1 MVSNIAATAPGDHLA
16 AVEHNDAQDLNIGQH
31 VRVRQRNYQI
41 DQVSPSTGGTLL
53 KLSCVDADNL
63 GRTLEVVWEAELDR
77 RIIRTES
84 WGLIGDKGFDPPDVF
99 SAYYHTI
106 RWNRVTAAR
115 EDLFQ
120 APFRAGISIE
130 HYQLEPLRMAMRMP
144 RVNLFIADGVGLGKT
159 IEAGLIARELLLRR
173 KINEIIVCCPPSMML
188 QWQEEMESKF
198 GLLFQIMDREFVQKI
213 RRERG
218 FSVNPWSQHSRFIV
232 SHNILKDEEYTSDL
246 RDWLG
251 KELVRPRTL
260 LILDEAHHAA
270 PATASHYAITSQ
282 FTRRV
287 KELAPKFEHKLFLSA
302 TPHNGHSNSFSMLMS
317 ILDPQR
323 FTPGLPVRARE
334 RDEVLVYRLK
344 DDLRKLSVSFPNRRV
359 PATVINAPVK
369 GTPELELLE
378 VLDSY
383 FMLREARLQSLPAK
397 VANAS
402 GFIKSGLQ
410 QRLLSSVEAF
420 FITLSKHAA
429 TVQKQLAAENAERL
443 ARQAQDEL
451 VEDQLERIG
460 EGASDEDEPI
470 LTTQAIVEASEDSA
484 SRSRTPEEEASDRL
498 TEIATLATWGNTG
511 DPRFRQELD
520 LLQRML
526 DQADRHRHQPDEK
539 IKKLFEYIDQQML
552 AGSSGGVRDWTSHRL
567 IIFTEYEDTL
577 DYIRRQLEQH
587 IRGTDQAEARI
598 LVYRGR
604 TSLEERH
611 QIKEAFNTDPAAEP
625 VRILLATDAAREGL
639 NLQHYCHNLFHY
651 DIPWNPARLEQRNG
665 RIDRKLQPSA
675 EVFCRYFEYTNR
687 TEDRVLKRIIEKT
700 DRIYEELGG
709 FSRVVGSRAIKKILK
724 EGISRNKLS
733 EQLLAFEEESHD
745 PDAESLA
752 AQAQLELLGDQA
764 ELPDTLPDQPGQQ
777 TALARKAL
785 TAREKIDEKRFTRLR
800 QGIEKTRELLDT
812 SKKWL
817 EFRKEQFHAAM
828 NCSLKLMEIESGL
841 MPESFERHKA
851 RRYFLPTD
859 QLEKQ
864 QDWRDSIN
872 LLRGR
877 RHKNEKYGDW
887 IRRCPIRPLVFEDPN
902 GPKDEHDAHAPKSPD
917 LADPIHVH
925 LEHRIAH
932 RLLGRFQ
939 AQGFAHHD
947 ISRACLT
954 TTRGSTPLVFLIARH
969 CLHGEN
975 ASRLH
980 EDLVVVA
987 AEYTFPDRRSGPL
1000 VPIAPQKMSEE
1011 ACFQRLDEALLT
1023 AARPRIPAELQNQ
1036 LLAAAQRDI
1045 QDLRQPLEAKAQ
1057 AIQAEITQKL
1067 AGIAAQEA
1075 DRTRKLLEELQT
1087 RIEADLR
1094 KRAQAPAGPRQT
1106 PADTER
1112 QAALFDTTDAGELS
1126 ADEKRLRH
1134 EKASEKRL
1142 LEERLRQLPDEIVNE
1157 PQRIL
1162 NRYSVQATRLE
1173 PVGIVY
1179 LWPEQG

>member
-1 MVSNIAATAPGDHLA
+1 MIIDTGKHQLDYASARQTD
-16 AVEHNDAQDLNIGQH
+16 NDALVAGRL
-31 VRVRQRNYQI
+31 VRVRQRNYLI
-41 DQVSPSTGGTLL
+41 ENVNAVTGGTLL
-53 KLSCVDADNL
+53 NLSCVDADNL
-63 GRTLEVVWEAELDR
+63 GRTIDVVWEAELDR

-130 HYQLEPLRMAMRMP
+130 HYQLEPLRMAMKMP

-282 FTRRV
+282 FTRRI

-323 FTPGLPVRARE
+323 FTPGLPVRAKE

-344 DDLRKLSVSFPNRRV
+344 DDLRKLNVSFPNRRV
-359 PATVINAPVK
+359 PATVIAAPVK

-378 VLDSY
+378 LLDSY
-383 FMLREARLQSLPAK
+383 FMLREDRLRNLPAR

-420 FITLSKHAA
+420 YITLSKHAA
-429 TVQKQLAAENAERL
+429 TVQKLLHAENAERM
-443 ARQAQDEL
+443 AQQAQDEL
-451 VEDQLERIG
+451 VEEQLERIG

-470 LTTQAIVEASEDSA
+470 LTNLPTAEADEA
-484 SRSRTPEEEASDRL
+484 TGSRLRTPEEEASDRQ
-498 TEIATLATWGNTG
+498 TEIATLATWGNTD

-539 IKKLFEYIDQQML
+539 IKKLCEYIDQHML
-552 AGSSGGVRDWTSHRL
+552 AGSPGGVRDWTSHRL

-577 DYIRRQLEQH
+577 DYIRSQLMQH
-587 IRGTDQAEARI
+587 MRDTSQAEARI

-604 TSLEERH
+604 TSLEDRH
-611 QIKEAFNTDPAAEP
+611 QIKEAFNTDPSAEP
-625 VRILLATDAAREGL
+625 VCILLATDAAREGL
-639 NLQHYCHNLFHY
+639 NLQYYCHNLFHY

-665 RIDRKLQPSA
+665 RIDRKLQPEA

-687 TEDRVLKRIIEKT
+687 SEDRVLKRIIEKT

-724 EGISRNKLS
+724 EGISRSEKKLS
-733 EQLLAFEEESHD
+733 EQLLAFEEESQD
-745 PDAESLA
+745 PTAESLA
-752 AQAQLELLGDQA
+752 AHAQLELLGDQA
-764 ELPDTLPDQPGQQ
+764 ELPEALPDQPGQQ
-777 TALARKAL
+777 TAMARKAL
-785 TAREKIDEKRFTRLR
+785 TAREKIDQKRFNRLQ
-800 QGIEKTRELLDT
+800 QGIELTRDLLDK

-817 EFRKEQFHAAM
+817 EFRHEQFHAAM
-828 NCSLKLMEIESGL
+828 NCSLKLMEIETGL
-841 MPESFERHKA
+841 MPESFERKKA

-877 RHKNEKYGDW
+877 RRKNEKYGDW

-902 GPKDEHDAHAPKSPD
+902 GPTDGHDAHAPKSPD

-954 TTRGSTPLVFLIARH
+954 STRGSTPLVFLIARH

-1000 VPIAPQKMSEE
+1000 VPIPPQKMSEE
-1011 ACFQRLDEALLT
+1011 TCFQRLDEALLT

-1067 AGIAAQEA
+1067 AGIAALEA
-1075 DRTRKLLEELQT
+1075 DRTRKLLEDLKT

-1094 KRAQAPAGPRQT
+1094 KRAQTPAGPRQAS
-1106 PADTER
+1106 ADTDR
-1112 QAALFDTTDAGELS
+1112 QAALFDTTTGGEPS

-1162 NRYSVQATRLE
+1162 QRYTVQATRLE